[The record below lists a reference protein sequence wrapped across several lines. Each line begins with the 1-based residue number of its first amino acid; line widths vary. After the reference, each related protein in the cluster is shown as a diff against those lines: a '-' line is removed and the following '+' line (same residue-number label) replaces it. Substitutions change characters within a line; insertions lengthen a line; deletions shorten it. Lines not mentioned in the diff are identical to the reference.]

1 MTEQVNNNEGLICD
15 AVVCFLEKNTGY
27 TRSDIRNPER
37 ESGLGGV
44 DLLFRLG
51 RDFYALEHTKVEP
64 FTNQITNDLR
74 FLQFIQPVVNE
85 INKDGLPKP
94 GKYDLLLPVD
104 THVNARGEQFE
115 ALQSSLIRW
124 IRKTAQELHA
134 INPERP
140 SRDISL
146 RGYQDKKTVRLDGIP
161 FDITLQRSVH
171 WNNPETIDGVLRP
184 TRIAPDD
191 MEEKRLNRIRTALN
205 KKKNKLVYRKQEGAR
220 TVLVFENND
229 IALTNCVEIR
239 NSLVRLLPNR
249 PIWLDEL
256 FYMDAGFPPWRL
268 YHWNWDDAQW
278 HDPCESFDPE
288 SLDNVCEK

>member
-15 AVVCFLEKNTGY
+15 AVVCFLEESTGC

-37 ESGLGGV
+37 KSGPGGV

-51 RDFYALEHTKVEP
+51 RDFYALEHTKIEP
-64 FTNQITNDLR
+64 FANQITNDIR
-74 FLQFIQPVVNE
+74 FLQFIQPVVDE

-94 GKYDLLLPVD
+94 GIYDLLLPVD
-104 THVNARGEQFE
+104 TRVNARGEQFE
-115 ALQSSLIRW
+115 ALQSSLIRS

-146 RGYQDKKTVRLDGIP
+146 RGYRDKKTVRLDGIL

-171 WNNPETIDGVLRP
+171 WNDPEIVDGVLRP
-184 TRIAPDD
+184 LRIAPDD
-191 MEEKRLNRIRTALN
+191 IEEKRLDRIRTALN
-205 KKKNKLVYRKQEGAR
+205 KKKKKLTYRKNEGAR

-229 IALTNCVEIR
+229 IALTNCVAIR
-239 NSLVRLLPNR
+239 HSLVLLMPKR
-249 PIWLDEL
+249 PFWLDEI
-256 FYMDAGFPPWRL
+256 FYMDTAIAPWTL
-268 YHWNWDDAQW
+268 YHWSWDDAQW
-278 HDPCESFDPE
+278 HDPCENFNPE
-288 SLDNVCEK
+288 SLDDVCEI